1 MRSSRE
7 GKFRQRAER
16 HAGAWEEVPDGE
28 LRDLLHYVAT
38 GCAEGLL
45 SRDIERLVTTYN
57 EDRKW
62 VNRVLTVEW
71 DTLIRCKRAKEEGR
85 EEGIEELGAL
95 VRSLL
100 QEGRIEDAERVTCD
114 AAFRNKLM
122 EEMRA

>member
-1 MRSSRE
+1 M
-7 GKFRQRAER
+7 
-16 HAGAWEEVPDGE
+16 
-28 LRDLLHYVAT
+28 
-38 GCAEGLL
+38 L

-114 AAFRNKLM
+114 AAFRNKFM